1 LFRVC
6 LYFYNRYINASG
18 AYKNKLA
25 VNLETQV
32 MNKIF
37 DSKPAKFPN
46 NNTEEYNSVIKLL
59 DILDKNQIKPDPKLI
74 DKFPNTDGECSITDK
89 EQFPIGK
96 VEIQIKTLS
105 DAELK
110 SPKYQCDLPFL
121 SHCETSLL
129 PVILIPVNAKHELA
143 YWLHMDR
150 EILEDLGKILKDNP

>member
-1 LFRVC
+1 VC